1 MQQETTPIPHAWLLL
16 SNVITAVL
24 AVAGTLSTLWFKKK
38 REPAEIR
45 KIDAEARSIH
55 IATEISPVGIT
66 LETLREIQS
75 VIRKAEERRQEWEA
89 KEDQMRG
96 QILFWRNKAE
106 ELDGELID
114 SREANG
120 LLDIRLK
127 HHEKQE
133 EKLIGLLK
141 YHNISY
147 AELDHPTQ

>member
-1 MQQETTPIPHAWLLL
+1 MQQETTSTPHVWLLL

-55 IATEISPVGIT
+55 IATEITPVGIT
-66 LETLREIQS
+66 LETLREIQT